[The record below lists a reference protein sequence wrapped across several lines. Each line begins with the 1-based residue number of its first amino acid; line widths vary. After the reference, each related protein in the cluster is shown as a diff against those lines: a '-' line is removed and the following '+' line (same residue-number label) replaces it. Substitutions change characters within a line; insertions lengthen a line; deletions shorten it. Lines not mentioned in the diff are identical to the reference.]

1 MVNTT
6 LLLLPP
12 LINVLVTGIFAFV
25 ILRQYIRRRRH
36 YQLYWS
42 IALCMAFI
50 ATLAYMS
57 MIIVGPTTTPGTYL
71 FRLYYAF
78 GGTIMPSWLGLG
90 SVGLLGKPRLTR
102 ICAGFLMLLSTVAAI
117 FVLDASIDMQKLSQ
131 IAGEPGTGT
140 LQPGPWLVMTIL
152 LNTLGV
158 VAVAGVALF
167 SGIQLLRRQASMG
180 GIKTGRVLW
189 ANLFIFAGAI
199 LNAVAGSMARFLGID
214 NIFWLIMAIGWIVL
228 FGGVVLAG
236 RRSSVAP
243 PQVPAVKASRE
254 RGRLRPPMLW
264 ANVCI
269 FAGAILNASA
279 GSVAHFLGT
288 DVLFWIMLIFG
299 WIVLLLGVGLA
310 NRRISTS
317 QVSANPVVPLPPADQ
332 SVEPKTKEASVS

>member
-6 LLLLPP
+6 LLLIPP

-25 ILRQYIRRRRH
+25 VLRQYIRRRRN

-50 ATLAYMS
+50 ATLSYMS

-90 SVGLLGKPRLTR
+90 SIGLLGKPRLTR
-102 ICAGFLMLLSTVAAI
+102 ICAGFLMLLSTIGGI
-117 FVLDASIDMQKLSQ
+117 FVLDATIDMPMLSK

-140 LQPGPWLVMTIL
+140 LQTGPWLVMTIM
-152 LNTLGV
+152 LNTMGV
-158 VAVAGVALF
+158 VAVAGVALV

-189 ANLFIFAGAI
+189 ANVLIFAGAI

-214 NIFWLIMAIGWIVL
+214 DIFWLIMAIGWIVL
-228 FGGVVLAG
+228 FGGVVLAS
-236 RRSSVAP
+236 RRSSIAP
-243 PQVPAVKASRE
+243 PQTPVVKPSKE
-254 RGRLRPPMLW
+254 KGTLRPPMLW
-264 ANVCI
+264 ANICI
-269 FAGAILNASA
+269 ISGAILNAAA
-279 GSVAHFLGT
+279 GSIARLLGT
-288 DVLFWIMLIFG
+288 DILFWLLLIVG
-299 WIVLLLGVGLA
+299 WIVLLLGMGLA
-310 NRRISTS
+310 NRRIRPTTTNTP
-317 QVSANPVVPLPPADQ
+317 VPETPEATHAEEKSACLP
-332 SVEPKTKEASVS
+332 S

>member
-1 MVNTT
+1 MNTT

-12 LINVLVTGIFAFV
+12 LINVVVTGIFAFV
-25 ILRQYIRRRRH
+25 ILRQYVRRRRN

-50 ATLAYMS
+50 ATLSYMS
-57 MIIVGPTTTPGTYL
+57 MIIVGPTTSPGTYL

-90 SVGLLGKPRLTR
+90 SIGLLGKPRLTR

-140 LQPGPWLVMTIL
+140 LLPGPWLIMTIL

-167 SGIQLLRRQASMG
+167 SGIQLLRREASMG

-189 ANLFIFAGAI
+189 ANMFIFAGAI

-228 FGGVVLAG
+228 FEGVVLAS
-236 RRSSVAP
+236 RRSSIAP
-243 PQVPAVKASRE
+243 PQVPVVKPLKE
-254 RGRLRPPMLW
+254 KGTLRPPLLW
-264 ANVCI
+264 ANICI
-269 FAGAILNASA
+269 VVGAILDTTA
-279 GSVAHFLGT
+279 GSIAYAHGIAA
-288 DVLFWIMLIFG
+288 LFWLLLIFG

-310 NRRISTS
+310 NRRIRPTVAST
-317 QVSANPVVPLPPADQ
+317 ATPLSIDNQ
-332 SVEPKTKEASVS
+332 NVEQKTKEATIL